1 MKIDDIEKIIQMLKD
16 SDISELTIE
25 QEGVK
30 FSLKRDLVIHGEVLP
45 RPAEVLIQSGP
56 ASQVVEAPVS
66 NARFIKAKMP
76 GTFYSTPSPES
87 PDYVKVGDTINDDTV
102 VCIIEAMKIFN
113 EIKAEMS
120 GKIVKVLV
128 ESGESLEYDQPIF
141 EIE

>member
-30 FSLKRDLVIHGEVLP
+30 FSLKRERLVSGEVLP
-45 RPAEVLIQSGP
+45 RPAEVLNQTGP
-56 ASQVVEAPVS
+56 TPQAVEVPVS
-66 NARFIKAKMP
+66 NNRFIKAKMP

-113 EIKAEMS
+113 EIKAEIS
-120 GKIVKVLV
+120 GKIVKILIK
-128 ESGESLEYDQPIF
+128 SGESLEYDQPMF